1 MTKLALASEELEKQT
16 YLLPVVGNPDQVEWL
31 LLLILKKPCKVF
43 TGRRLTLSHDLNKVS
58 YAMNN

>member
-1 MTKLALASEELEKQT
+1 MTKLALANEELKKQT

-43 TGRRLTLSHDLNKVS
+43 TGQRLTFSHKLRNVS
-58 YAMNN
+58 YAMSD